1 MRKMM
6 DFGLKTT
13 NQIAVSP
20 ESSFFLFFIFVIGHI
35 I

>member
-1 MRKMM
+1 MRKMI

-20 ESSFFLFFIFVIGHI
+20 ESSFSYFLYLL
-35 I
+35 

>member
-1 MRKMM
+1 MM

-20 ESSFFLFFIFVIGHI
+20 ESSFSYFLYLVIGHI

>member
-13 NQIAVSP
+13 NQIPVSP
-20 ESSFFLFFIFVIGHI
+20 ESSFSYFLYL
-35 I
+35 

>member
-20 ESSFFLFFIFVIGHI
+20 ESSFSYFFIFVIGHI

>member
-20 ESSFFLFFIFVIGHI
+20 ESSFSYFLYL
-35 I
+35 